1 MDKTGIVRRV
11 DDLGRVVI
19 PKEIRKKFMI
29 HDGEPLELLI
39 DEENCM
45 IGYKK
50 YNTIS
55 DINTKLENINKSISE
70 FIEDDTYIHYVFYD
84 FIDTLLELQ
93 NKIKETIKVSTE
105 LNLKERI

>member
-29 HDGEPLELLI
+29 HDGEPLELFI
-39 DEENCM
+39 DEEDCM

-55 DINTKLENINKSISE
+55 NINTKLENISKSISE
-70 FIEDDTYIHYVFYD
+70 FIEDDTYINYVFYD
-84 FIDTLLELQ
+84 FINTLLELQ
-93 NKIKETIKVSTE
+93 NKIKEIIKISTE